1 MLAWPGHHGLMSTVE
16 KKNTEPSAEQ
26 APEAESKK
34 NKNLLMC
41 KGLDTQQGYQIST
54 VAAESFAARA

>member
-1 MLAWPGHHGLMSTVE
+1 MSTVE
-16 KKNTEPSAEQ
+16 NKNTEPSAEQ